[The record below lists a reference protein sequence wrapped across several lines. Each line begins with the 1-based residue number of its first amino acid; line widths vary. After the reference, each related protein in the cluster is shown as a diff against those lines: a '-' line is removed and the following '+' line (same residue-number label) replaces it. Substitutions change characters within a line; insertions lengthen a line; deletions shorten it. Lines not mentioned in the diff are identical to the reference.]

1 MNLWDIAL
9 NSDPVAEDRIASKTD
24 GAGGID
30 LFGGLLGAIERD
42 RAAERNL
49 TIARADLDARQA
61 RDDKLFSLQMKQ
73 LTPATAPLPT
83 QAGGLWGFPST
94 AAPGSPATMGG
105 FNPMQLLT
113 WALVAA
119 ALFLGV
125 KAAAK

>member
-1 MNLWDIAL
+1 MNWDIAL
-9 NSDPVAEDRIASKTD
+9 NSDPVADDRIASKTN

-73 LTPATAPLPT
+73 LTPATAPLPPP
-83 QAGGLWGFPST
+83 AGGLWGVPST
-94 AAPGSPATMGG
+94 AAPGSPAPLGG